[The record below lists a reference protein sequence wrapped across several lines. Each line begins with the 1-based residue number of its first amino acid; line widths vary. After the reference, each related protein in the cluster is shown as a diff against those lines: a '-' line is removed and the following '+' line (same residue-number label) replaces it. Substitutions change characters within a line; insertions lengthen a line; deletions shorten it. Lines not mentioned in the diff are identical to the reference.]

1 MLEEFKQLSPSE
13 FFYRNKEIAG
23 FSNPSRSLYTSI
35 RELFENSMDACELN
49 KILPEIIIFL
59 RRIRKSERGEIYKLY
74 IQDNGSGIPKK
85 HILNALG
92 TILYSSKYVIRQSR
106 GTFGLGGTLALLYGQ
121 ITTGKPV
128 KVVSSTGNS
137 QIHQYTFKI
146 DIKTNNP
153 IVYSYKAIR
162 NNRGWRGTII
172 EFYLE
177 GNYSIA
183 SRYIINYLKLTA
195 TITPYA
201 DIIFVDPNGVLYYFP
216 RTISKMPRPPK
227 KVKPHPHGIDLEF
240 LKYLINTFP
249 KTLTI
254 KEFLTRAF
262 HRVGENTAVKF
273 LQYAK
278 IKPTI
283 KLGAINDDILD
294 KLYNSL
300 RSYNKFI
307 SPSADVLSPIG
318 EDILIEGI
326 YKEFKPEY
334 VDVTSRNPSSY
345 RGHPFIVEAGMAYGG
360 GIPGQAGDILLFR
373 YANKIP
379 LLFDEGSDVSYKVLD
394 KLKQGSYKIQ
404 SDKPI
409 AIFIHIAS
417 TKIPFKSVG
426 KEAIADV
433 PEIEREIE
441 LALKTL
447 FRRFLKYRRRVIK
460 KKEAEKRLK
469 VYYQYIR
476 LISEFSSKLAD
487 REAADI
493 NKLLER
499 VKTRYNVKERISQTI
514 SKQRS

>member
-1 MLEEFKQLSPSE
+1 MLEEYKQLSPSE

-49 KILPEIIIFL
+49 GILPEIIIFL
-59 RRIRKSERGEIYKLY
+59 RRIRKSEKGEVYKLY

-92 TILYSSKYVIRQSR
+92 TVLYSSKYVIRQSR

-128 KVVSSTGNS
+128 KVISSTGNS

-146 DIKTNNP
+146 DIRTNNP
-153 IVYSYKAIR
+153 VVYSYKAIR
-162 NNRGWRGTII
+162 NNKKWRGTII

-183 SRYIINYLKLTA
+183 SRYIVSYLKLTA
-195 TITPYA
+195 AITPYA
-201 DIIFVDPNGVLYYFP
+201 DILFVDPNGTLYYFP
-216 RTISKMPRPPK
+216 RTVNRMPKPPK
-227 KVKPHPHGIDLEF
+227 IIKPHPHGIDLEF
-240 LKYLINTFP
+240 LKYLISTFP
-249 KTLTI
+249 KTMTI
-254 KEFLTRAF
+254 KEFLTKAF
-262 HRVGENTAVKF
+262 HRVGETTALKF

-283 KLGAINDDILD
+283 RLGAITEDILD
-294 KLYNSL
+294 KLYNAL
-300 RSYNKFI
+300 RTYDKFI

-326 YKEFKPEY
+326 KKEFKPEY
-334 VDVTSRNPSSY
+334 VDVVSRTPSSY
-345 RGHPFIVEAGMAYGG
+345 RGHPFIIEAGIAYGG
-360 GIPGQAGDILLFR
+360 ELPGQAGDILLFR

-394 KLKQGSYKIQ
+394 RLRQGSYRIQ

-409 AIFIHIAS
+409 AVFIHIAS

-433 PEIEREIE
+433 PEIEKEIE
-441 LALKTL
+441 LALKIL
-447 FRRFLKYRRRVIK
+447 FRRFLKYRRKIIK
-460 KKEAEKRLK
+460 KKEVEKRLK
-469 VYYQYIR
+469 IYERYIH
-476 LISEFSSKLAD
+476 LISRFSGKLAD
-487 REAADI
+487 REPADVE
-493 NKLLER
+493 KLLEK
-499 VKTRYNVKERISQTI
+499 VKMRYGVKEKIE
-514 SKQRS
+514 SKSL